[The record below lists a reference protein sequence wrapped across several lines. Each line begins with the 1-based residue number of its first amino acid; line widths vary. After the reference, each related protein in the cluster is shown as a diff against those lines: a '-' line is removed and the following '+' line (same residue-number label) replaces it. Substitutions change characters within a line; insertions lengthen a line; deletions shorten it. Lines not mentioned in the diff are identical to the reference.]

1 MTATKKEIDE
11 VWKDDKIGRKNDA
24 RFIVDFL
31 VQSVDLRKRLGRT
44 ASYVLNIDSEW
55 GSGKSFFVSRFAR
68 QLRVEGYLVAEV
80 NAWRDDHSD
89 DPLVAIMAEIDKV
102 LKPHTGRKAVVKK
115 VWNTVKSNGAQIA
128 GRTLVALGK
137 SAVRRYTNSTIDEL
151 LHGEDASNAT
161 PEKSESDAGI
171 LDDAIA
177 AVGKEIETLTDKTA
191 DTLIAEFVK
200 ASQSIQSF
208 RSNMG
213 ELTSRL
219 PEVGIK
225 SPLFVVIDELD
236 RCRPSYAVAVLER
249 VKHLFEANGVVF
261 VFSTDTSQLQH
272 TIRGVYGGDF
282 DGRGY
287 LSRFFDRRY
296 SFAEPRLGEFVA
308 SKLDLIDL
316 TKLSSPAQ
324 SDLLEPHDVL
334 KNVITTGFAAQK
346 PIPLRAIEQIMD
358 IMGSTT
364 AAWRYP
370 EKIDLPSLLILA
382 SCYHRRQNFDYATFV
397 TTMSS
402 WNADAVWAQTRE
414 SMNVTQ
420 IALNVMSRAQNIRT
434 ALMDSP
440 RSAAESYVE
449 SVFAEEYHRRL
460 EAGGSAPA
468 SVQAELQGLIRN
480 AGRITRGGASASR
493 Q

>member
-1 MTATKKEIDE
+1 MNAVKQEADE

-24 RFIVDFL
+24 RFIIDFL
-31 VQSVDLRKRLGRT
+31 VQSVGLRKRLGKT

-55 GSGKSFFVSRFAR
+55 GSGKSFFVSRLAR
-68 QLRVEGYLVAEV
+68 QLRIEGYLVAEV
-80 NAWRDDHSD
+80 NSWRDDHSE

-102 LKPHTGRKAVVKK
+102 MKPHTAKKAIVKK
-115 VWNTVKSNGAQIA
+115 VWNDVKSNGAQIA

-137 SAVRRYTNSTIDEL
+137 SAIRRYTNSTIDDL
-151 LHGEDASNAT
+151 LHGEDAGHVVPAENS
-161 PEKSESDAGI
+161 KSDVGV
-171 LDDAIA
+171 LDDAIVA
-177 AVGKEIETLTDKTA
+177 AGKEIEALTDKTA
-191 DTLIAEFVK
+191 DALIAEFAK

-213 ELTSRL
+213 ELTSKL
-219 PEVGIK
+219 PEIGLRC
-225 SPLFVVIDELD
+225 PLFVIIDELD
-236 RCRPSYAVAVLER
+236 RCRPSYAVAMLER
-249 VKHLFEANGVVF
+249 VKHLFEANEVVF
-261 VFSTDTSQLQH
+261 VFSTDTGQLQH
-272 TIRGVYGGDF
+272 AIRGAYGGDF

-324 SDLLEPHDVL
+324 SGLLEPKDIL
-334 KNVITTGFAAQK
+334 KNVITNGFAAQN

-382 SCYHRRQNFDYATFV
+382 SCYHRKQNFDYSAFV
-397 TTMSS
+397 TTMAS

-414 SMNVTQ
+414 SINVVQ
-420 IALNVMSRAQNIRT
+420 IALTVMSRAQNIRT
-434 ALMDSP
+434 ALLDTP
-440 RSAAESYVE
+440 QSAADSYVD
-449 SVFAEEYHRRL
+449 SVFAEEYKRRSK
-460 EAGGSAPA
+460 AGGSAPA

-480 AGRITRGGASASR
+480 AGRITRGR
-493 Q
+493 T

>member
-1 MTATKKEIDE
+1 MTAIKKEIDE

-24 RFIVDFL
+24 RFIIDFL
-31 VQSVDLRKRLGRT
+31 IQSVDLRKRLGKT

-68 QLRVEGYLVAEV
+68 QLRAEGYLVAEV

-102 LKPHTGRKAVVKK
+102 LKPHTGKKAIVKK
-115 VWNTVKSNGAQIA
+115 VWNAVKSNGAQIA

-137 SAVRRYTNSTIDEL
+137 SAIRRYTNSTIDDL
-151 LHGEDASNAT
+151 LHGEDAGNVAPAEN
-161 PEKSESDAGI
+161 PEPGVGV

-177 AVGKEIETLTDKTA
+177 AASKEIETLTDKTA
-191 DTLIAEFVK
+191 DTLIAEFAK

-213 ELTSRL
+213 ELTSKL
-219 PEVGIK
+219 PEIGIK

-261 VFSTDTSQLQH
+261 VFSTDTGQLQH
-272 TIRGVYGGDF
+272 TIRGAYGGDF
-282 DGRGY
+282 DGRSY

-324 SDLLEPHDVL
+324 SDLLEPNDVL
-334 KNVITTGFAAQK
+334 KNIITAGFAAQK

-382 SCYHRRQNFDYATFV
+382 SCYHRRQNFDYIAFAN
-397 TTMSS
+397 TMSS
-402 WNADAVWAQTRE
+402 WNADAVWAQARE

-420 IALNVMSRAQNIRT
+420 IALNVMGRAQNIRT

-440 RSAAESYVE
+440 RSAADSYVE
-449 SVFAEEYHRRL
+449 SVFAEEYNRRS

-480 AGRITRGGASASR
+480 AGRITRGRA
-493 Q
+493 

>member
-1 MTATKKEIDE
+1 MTAIKKEIDE

-24 RFIVDFL
+24 RFIIDFL
-31 VQSVDLRKRLGRT
+31 VQSVDLRKRLGKT
-44 ASYVLNIDSEW
+44 ASFVLNIDSEW

-102 LKPHTGRKAVVKK
+102 LKPHTGKKAIVKEI
-115 VWNTVKSNGAQIA
+115 WSAVKSNGAQIA

-137 SAVRRYTNSTIDEL
+137 SAIRRYTNSTIDDL
-151 LHGEDASNAT
+151 LHGEDAGNAASA
-161 PEKSESDAGI
+161 EKSGPDVGV

-191 DTLIAEFVK
+191 DTLIAEFIK

-213 ELTSRL
+213 ELTSKL
-219 PEVGIK
+219 PDVGIK

-272 TIRGVYGGDF
+272 TIRGAYGGDF

-296 SFAEPRLGEFVA
+296 SFAEPRLGEFVS

-324 SDLLEPHDVL
+324 SDILESNDVL
-334 KNVITTGFAAQK
+334 KNVITTGFAAQNA
-346 PIPLRAIEQIMD
+346 IPLRAIEQIMD

-364 AAWRYP
+364 TAWRYP

-382 SCYHRRQNFDYATFV
+382 SCYHRRQNFGCNAFV

-402 WNADAVWAQTRE
+402 WNADAVWAQARE
-414 SMNVTQ
+414 SINVTQ
-420 IALNVMSRAQNIRT
+420 VALDVMSRAQNIRT

-449 SVFAEEYHRRL
+449 SVFAEESHRRR

-480 AGRITRGGASASR
+480 AGRITRGGPGAS
-493 Q
+493 

>member
-1 MTATKKEIDE
+1 MTAVKKEIDE

-24 RFIVDFL
+24 RFIIDFL
-31 VQSVDLRKRLGRT
+31 IQSVDLRKRLGKT

-102 LKPHTGRKAVVKK
+102 LKPHTGKKAIVKK
-115 VWNTVKSNGAQIA
+115 VWDAVKSDGAQIA
-128 GRTLVALGK
+128 GRTLVAMGK
-137 SAVRRYTNSTIDEL
+137 SAIRRYTNSTIDDL
-151 LHGEDASNAT
+151 LRGEDAGNAT
-161 PEKSESDAGI
+161 PAERSEPGAGV

-177 AVGKEIETLTDKTA
+177 AAGKEIETLTDKTA

-200 ASQSIQSF
+200 ASRSIQSF

-213 ELTSRL
+213 QLTSKL
-219 PEVGIK
+219 PEAGIK
-225 SPLFVVIDELD
+225 YPLFVVIDELD

-272 TIRGVYGGDF
+272 TIRGAYGGDF

-296 SFAEPRLGEFVA
+296 SFAEPRLGEFVT

-324 SDLLEPHDVL
+324 SDILEPSDVL
-334 KNVITTGFAAQK
+334 KNVITTGFAAQT

-382 SCYHRRQNFDYATFV
+382 SCYHRRQNFDYTAFV

-402 WNADAVWAQTRE
+402 WNADAVWAQARE

-449 SVFAEEYHRRL
+449 SVFAEECHRRR

-480 AGRITRGGASASR
+480 AGRITRGGV
-493 Q
+493 